1 MPIIEQVNIV
11 GIASCVPSQELD
23 NYTLQNFSSSDVA
36 KIIDNTG
43 VKKRRITQKIC
54 SSDLCYR
61 AAMNLFSSLDCDPDS
76 IDIVIFVSQTPDYVL
91 PATACTLQHRLGLSK
106 NVMAFDINLGCSGYV
121 YGLIVAAQML
131 STGAFKRVLLL
142 TGDTISKLASEQD
155 KTVAFLFG
163 DAGAATLLEHDSS
176 AAPMIFDY
184 GTDGADFDK
193 LIVEA
198 GGCRSRS
205 DSSVSQRA
213 CDDVGNYRAKSEL
226 FMSGT
231 DVFSFTIKE
240 VPKTILKTLSE
251 AKWSDNDVTAYF
263 FHQANAFMLKH
274 LVKKLGLNP
283 EKAPIEVEE
292 FGNTSVASIPL
303 TICLTAEKILTN
315 SYPAKLILAGFGVG
329 FSWATMACQLTN
341 TKILTLEY
349 YGDESSL

>member
-11 GIASCVPSQELD
+11 GIASCVPSHEVDNHELK
-23 NYTLQNFSSSDVA
+23 NFSSSDVA
-36 KIIDNTG
+36 KIIENTG
-43 VKKRRITQKIC
+43 VKKRRITRSVC

-61 AAMNLFSSLDCDPDS
+61 AAMSLLSALDCDPDS

-91 PATACTLQHRLGLSK
+91 PATACTLQHRLGLSEK
-106 NVMAFDINLGCSGYV
+106 VMAFDINLGCSGYV

-131 STGAFKRVLLL
+131 CTGTFKKALLL

-163 DAGAATLLEHDSS
+163 DAGAATLLEHDPS

-184 GTDGADFDK
+184 GTNGGGFDK

-198 GGCRSRS
+198 GGFRSRS
-205 DSSVSQRA
+205 DNTTLQRVH
-213 CDDVGNYRAKSEL
+213 DDIGNYRAKSEL
-226 FMSGT
+226 FMSGP
-231 DVFSFTIKE
+231 DVFSFTIRE
-240 VPKTILKTLSE
+240 VPKTILKTLAE
-251 AKWSDNDVTAYF
+251 AKWSDSDVTAYF

-292 FGNTSVASIPL
+292 VGNTSVASIPL

-315 SYPAKLILAGFGVG
+315 YPAKLILAGFGVG

-341 TKILTLEY
+341 TKILALEY
-349 YGDESSL
+349 YGDESSF